1 MSRVGGPLIDVSALT
16 AWERKK
22 FYGVAARI
30 RLAKG
35 IHIRSADWHG
45 LGRRE
50 RALASIVAAGVA
62 APTCI
67 VAGKS
72 AALIHGLPLPGWE
85 DSHPVELAAHG
96 VTGAGRTRG
105 GVVHRHLS
113 LRQSVA
119 AEVVETRF
127 GKVHVTP
134 VAGTGLDLARWHDV
148 TTGVRC
154 LDHAL
159 ARGTIT
165 REDID
170 AALARAA
177 GRVGVDAMRDTAR
190 LATPW
195 SGSPRESDLKVALWE
210 AGLPAPHQQVILR
223 DHLGSFIARLDFCW
237 PEIGFGTEYDGG
249 GKLAGEFG
257 IPVEIAA
264 RDDVIRQHRI
274 SNLGVLNFRVNN
286 HNLSDGSAVPRIVA
300 MYRRVAER
308 GVPLDPAL
316 WTSAGLAWSSSPFTR
331 QPHP

>member
-119 AEVVETRF
+119 AEVVETGSVGAFIMDQRSNWAS
-127 GKVHVTP
+127 K
-134 VAGTGLDLARWHDV
+134 AM
-148 TTGVRC
+148 
-154 LDHAL
+154 AL
-159 ARGTIT
+159 GSKSSRRTKAQ
-165 REDID
+165 
-170 AALARAA
+170 ASCA
-177 GRVGVDAMRDTAR
+177 
-190 LATPW
+190 PW
-195 SGSPRESDLKVALWE
+195 QRSMRESS
-210 AGLPAPHQQVILR
+210 H
-223 DHLGSFIARLDFCW
+223 S
-237 PEIGFGTEYDGG
+237 TESG
-249 GKLAGEFG
+249 
-257 IPVEIAA
+257 P
-264 RDDVIRQHRI
+264 
-274 SNLGVLNFRVNN
+274 
-286 HNLSDGSAVPRIVA
+286 
-300 MYRRVAER
+300 
-308 GVPLDPAL
+308 
-316 WTSAGLAWSSSPFTR
+316 W
-331 QPHP
+331 